1 MMNDKQ
7 LDALISQPGIDLT
20 ITHHCYQ
27 AYIADKGWRFMDK
40 DRMKLIF
47 NRMLKAA
54 IFSHAQ
60 KQTITKTLEQLEES
74 YT

>member
-27 AYIADKGWRFMDK
+27 AYISDKGWRFMDK

-54 IFSHAQ
+54 IFNQAQ
-60 KQTITKTLEQLEES
+60 KNRISETLEELEET
-74 YT
+74 Y

>member
-27 AYIADKGWRFMDK
+27 AYISDKGWRFMDK

-47 NRMLKAA
+47 NRMLKAS
-54 IFSHAQ
+54 IFSQTQ
-60 KQTITKTLEQLEES
+60 KNQVSKALEQLEET
-74 YT
+74 Y